1 MTAVVIDAGAAAVAA
16 AKEASGETTA
26 VSKSSASWGLLNLG
40 GPGWFADIVDVDIRV
55 HTAHHVRA
63 YNFLF
68 HDALP
73 VIDASSTLSGTIT
86 VAPPAGWGVWQGGIT
101 IRVEE
106 QLYFYESL
114 RAVATRTFEEE
125 VFAAQKVGPD
135 KLEVEFELDL
145 EGGRLTESYDGEIFS
160 IRHLLTV
167 TVKRPW
173 WTFDVQKVQPL
184 AFQRPA
190 DPRAAAAA
198 AAAARDPAGT
208 DAAIIE
214 QNRADALDAEE
225 RIEASYAAVDE
236 AGNVLV
242 SRSNILCV
250 SDYGGKCEMRFGV
263 DGASGTVCAVGDTL
277 RGTVR
282 VWGMR
287 EGLALEKILVLLY
300 KIERGDGEEFECAIR
315 EVDVTATGQRVDG
328 GGGGTGA
335 GAGAAV
341 SAEGVDVDVDVSA
354 KESPA
359 AAAAA
364 AAPSSS
370 ASRSAE
376 ITELAVPGKEPAA
389 FTFEL
394 PLAPSGDGA
403 SVGPTFEG
411 VHVPAEDED
420 DEDNVEEVSVR
431 YYLRLTL
438 ETADGERFWNTHEM
452 LLRRTRIV
460 ADDGVVV
467 DDGDAGEEET
477 SEKKL
482 QRVQSSV

>member
-1 MTAVVIDAGAAAVAA
+1 MAAVV
-16 AKEASGETTA
+16 ASGEKNASTTDTEQ
-26 VSKSSASWGLLNLG
+26 SSSWLLNLG
-40 GPGWFADIVDVDIRV
+40 GPGWFSDIVSIEPTI

-73 VIDASSTLSGTIT
+73 LVDAGSTLSGTIT
-86 VAPPAGWGVWQGGIT
+86 VRPPSGWGVWTGGIT

-114 RAVATRTFEEE
+114 RTVATRTFEEE

-135 KLEVEFELDL
+135 TLAVEFELDL
-145 EGGRLTESYDGEIFS
+145 AGGRLTESYDGEIFS

-190 DPRAAAAA
+190 RAAAAA
-198 AAAARDPAGT
+198 ADPRT
-208 DAAIIE
+208 SDAAITE
-214 QNRADALDAEE
+214 QNRADDLDAGE
-225 RIEASYAAVDE
+225 RVEASYAAVDE
-236 AGNVLV
+236 DGNVLV